1 MASSSNPS
9 SWTTNLN
16 KVQLIADEQQR
27 FQLHHIDDAIG
38 VASGPNARNALQ
50 VVSEALDISQQEH
63 EQKHPISEAEAEVEQ
78 QLKTIVASD
87 SDVSNGFVKCGRS
100 LPYVFE
106 ATETGTSLKFQIC
119 APKNNWAE
127 NLEELAK
134 RSICYKTKIRIQNSM
149 KNGKF

>member
-27 FQLHHIDDAIG
+27 FQLHHIDDAG
-38 VASGPNARNALQ
+38 VAGPNARNALQ
-50 VVSEALDISQQEH
+50 VVSEALDMQTNSGQQEH
-63 EQKHPISEAEAEVEQ
+63 ETPVVISEEVNAAEVEQ

-127 NLEELAK
+127 NWISK
-134 RSICYKTKIRIQNSM
+134 VSGYVKM
-149 KNGKF
+149 F

>member
-106 ATETGTSLKFQIC
+106 ATETGTSL
-119 APKNNWAE
+119 
-127 NLEELAK
+127 
-134 RSICYKTKIRIQNSM
+134 
-149 KNGKF
+149 